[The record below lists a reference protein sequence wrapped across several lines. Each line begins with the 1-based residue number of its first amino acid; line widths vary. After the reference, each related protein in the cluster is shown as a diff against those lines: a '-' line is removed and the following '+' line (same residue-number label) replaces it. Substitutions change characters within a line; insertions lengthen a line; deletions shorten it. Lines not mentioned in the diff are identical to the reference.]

1 MNDRSF
7 KMRKLLIIGFVWPEP
22 DSTAAGGRMLQL
34 ISFFQKNN
42 FKITFV
48 STAAKTDKSFILEDL
63 DIQTH
68 QIELNDVSF
77 DKLLKEVDPEIVLFD
92 RFLTEEQFGWRVT
105 ETCPNALRILDTEDL
120 HFLRHARHQAFK
132 NKEKI
137 SLEYLVNDLTKREL
151 GSVYRCDLSLIIS
164 KFEIELLT
172 NTFKIDDS
180 LLLYLPFLIEHTDLK
195 IIESYPSFE
204 YRNNFMTIGNFRH
217 EPNWNAVLYL
227 KKTIWTLI
235 RENLPETELHIYGAY
250 ASDKVK
256 QLHNK
261 KEGFIIKGWA
271 ENSKDVFINTR
282 VCLAPLQFGAGLK
295 GKLLDAMIYGTPS
308 VTTKIGAEAMHADL
322 PWNGFITDDPLEFAK
337 RSIELYQNKKI
348 WIDAQKKGVDIVNQ
362 CYDKS
367 KYEDILIQTI
377 YLILDQLKEHRL
389 KNFTGAMLQ
398 HHTLK
403 STKYLSKWIEEKNK
417 KNL

>member
-180 LLLYLPFLIEHTDLK
+180 LLLYLPFLIEHTDR
-195 IIESYPSFE
+195 S
-204 YRNNFMTIGNFRH
+204 
-217 EPNWNAVLYL
+217 
-227 KKTIWTLI
+227 TLPI
-235 RENLPETELHIYGAY
+235 
-250 ASDKVK
+250 S
-256 QLHNK
+256 
-261 KEGFIIKGWA
+261 
-271 ENSKDVFINTR
+271 SKDSISLTS
-282 VCLAPLQFGAGLK
+282 
-295 GKLLDAMIYGTPS
+295 S
-308 VTTKIGAEAMHADL
+308 V
-322 PWNGFITDDPLEFAK
+322 
-337 RSIELYQNKKI
+337 
-348 WIDAQKKGVDIVNQ
+348 
-362 CYDKS
+362 
-367 KYEDILIQTI
+367 
-377 YLILDQLKEHRL
+377 
-389 KNFTGAMLQ
+389 
-398 HHTLK
+398 
-403 STKYLSKWIEEKNK
+403 
-417 KNL
+417 